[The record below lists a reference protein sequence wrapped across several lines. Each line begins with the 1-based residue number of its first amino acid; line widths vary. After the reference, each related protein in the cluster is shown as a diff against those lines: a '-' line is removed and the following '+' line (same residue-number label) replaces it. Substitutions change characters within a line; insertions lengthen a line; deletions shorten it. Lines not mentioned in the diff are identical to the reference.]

1 VVRRSDALA
10 GGAIRCG
17 RLDYWVLVCDLAE
30 PALMSE
36 PVNEDARARVEM
48 AGQSGG
54 DAGAPQVA
62 VAACGVRLA
71 SPDRDRAESTAERRP

>member
-1 VVRRSDALA
+1 MVRRSDALA

-54 DAGAPQVA
+54 DAGAPRW
-62 VAACGVRLA
+62 RLQLA
-71 SPDRDRAESTAERRP
+71 G